1 MAQNDQQN
9 SGSTNLNSGKAERP
23 ETNTPQQTKT
33 APKPPTTVVYTDSK
47 SDTPEVNQGST
58 PPRATSAPAAEP
70 VFHDINEQ
78 LTATLDGLRFNA
90 DLIKALN
97 DAVIACD
104 KDFVI
109 QTLNP
114 AAERLFGIKRK
125 NYVGLR
131 LEDLLKVTMV
141 NPRELRAIGE
151 AFTEQRFWHGRVRQ
165 FGGKKQVLYTECTAT
180 PLYDKKDKADGL
192 VIIARDV
199 SPLIRAERL
208 AEEQTKFATSVL
220 ESLPGRTCIL
230 DSAGVVIASNK
241 HYRDQGPTGAGEN
254 TGPQVGADYRAWAN
268 SEIGEDAS
276 GEVSKIV
283 AGVSD
288 QTFRDEFA
296 TVRRRRRNWTEI
308 VVVPLSTES
317 GGAVVTHLDITG
329 RKQAETTLKR
339 RATHDPLTGL
349 PNRVLLTDR
358 LSQALARASR
368 SGQNVG
374 IMFCDL
380 DGFRDIN
387 NKHGHLAGDKLLV
400 TIAKRLR
407 AVCRSTDTVARVS
420 GDEFVIVLEDV
431 QNESEI
437 EEVSKRVIDAL
448 SEPVN
453 LDEATV
459 ETGTSIGLIMSPGV
473 SRAGVRTIENVIR
486 DADSAMYAAKESGR
500 GTFAWFS
507 PEMRE
512 RQPERP
518 ALVKAIG
525 KLIGRS

>member
-1 MAQNDQQN
+1 MAQNNQRDTGKVSPDSDQDVQL
-9 SGSTNLNSGKAERP
+9 TNDMGRPVKTVPKA
-23 ETNTPQQTKT
+23 
-33 APKPPTTVVYTDSK
+33 PTTVVYTDK
-47 SDTPEVNQGST
+47 NPDIPERPDSAL
-58 PPRATSAPAAEP
+58 PHRSPTSATKP
-70 VFHDINEQ
+70 VFQDVSEQ
-78 LTATLDGLRFNA
+78 LSAMLDGLRFKA

-97 DAVIACD
+97 DAVVACD
-104 KDFVI
+104 KDYVI

-125 NYVGLR
+125 DYVGLP
-131 LEDLLKVTMV
+131 LADLLKVTMV
-141 NPRELRAIGE
+141 NPHELRAMDE

-165 FGGKKQVLYTECTAT
+165 FGAKKQVLYTECTAT
-180 PLYDKKDKADGL
+180 PLYDKKDKVDGL

-199 SPLIRAERL
+199 SPLIRAEKL

-241 HYRDQGPTGAGEN
+241 HYRDEGPTGAGEN

-268 SEIGEDAS
+268 SEIDENAS
-276 GEVSKIV
+276 REISRIV
-283 AGVSD
+283 AGATD
-288 QTFRDEFA
+288 QTFRHEFA

-308 VVVPLSTES
+308 VIVPLSTES
-317 GGAVVTHLDITG
+317 GGAVVSHLDITG

-374 IMFCDL
+374 ILFCDL
-380 DGFRDIN
+380 DGFRDVN
-387 NKHGHLAGDKLLV
+387 NTHGHLAGDKLLV

-431 QNESEI
+431 QNKTEV

-459 ETGTSIGLIMSPGV
+459 ETGTSIGLVMSPGV

-500 GTFAWFS
+500 GKFAWFS

>member
-1 MAQNDQQN
+1 MAQNDQQ
-9 SGSTNLNSGKAERP
+9 GSESVDPDPSHSARIEDGE
-23 ETNTPQQTKT
+23 PQQTEAT
-33 APKPPTTVVYTDSK
+33 PKPPTTVIYKDTK
-47 SDTPEVNQGST
+47 SDVPTVQHDSN
-58 PPRATSAPAAEP
+58 PPRVAPKVATKP
-70 VFHDINEQ
+70 VFHDVNEQ
-78 LTATLDGLRFNA
+78 LAATLDGLRFNA
-90 DLIKALN
+90 DLVKALN

-104 KDFVI
+104 KNYVI

-125 NYVGLR
+125 DYVGLH
-131 LEDLLKVTMV
+131 LDDAMKTTMV
-141 NPRELRAIGE
+141 NPHELKAIAE
-151 AFTEQRFWHGRVRQ
+151 AFAEQRFWHGRVRQ
-165 FGGKKQVLYTECTAT
+165 FGSKKQVLYTECTAT
-180 PLYDKKDKADGL
+180 PLYDKSNKVDGL

-254 TGPQVGADYRAWAN
+254 TGPQVGADYRTWAN
-268 SEIGEDAS
+268 SEIGDGAS
-276 GEVSKIV
+276 NEISKIV
-283 AGVSD
+283 AGVTE
-288 QTFRDEFA
+288 QTYRDEFA
-296 TVRRRRRNWTEI
+296 TVRRRRRTWTEI

-387 NKHGHLAGDKLLV
+387 NNHGHLAGDKLLV

-431 QNESEI
+431 QNESEV

-459 ETGTSIGLIMSPGV
+459 ETGTSIGLVMSPGV

-500 GTFAWFS
+500 GQFAWFT

-512 RQPERP
+512 RRPERP

-525 KLIGRS
+525 KLIGR